1 MDVKVRLKKIR
12 ENPYRYDLI
21 DILEFGFE
29 HDGCLRSIVYM
40 AWSDGN
46 TDWSIQTTFGADID
60 RIFEHY
66 APVHPKPSKLE
77 LLGHKPKLTETK

>member
-1 MDVKVRLKKIR
+1 MDVKVRLKKIAD
-12 ENPYRYDLI
+12 NVYGYDLI

-40 AWSDGN
+40 GWVDGH
-46 TDWSIQTTFGADID
+46 TDWSIETMFGADVD
-60 RIFEHY
+60 EIFEHY

-77 LLGHKPKLTETK
+77 LLGHKPKSTETK